1 MSLAAASAE
10 RAGLRRLRPRSL
22 PAIDRATDQ
31 PDPSAAEHLAIGHV
45 DAVEHDLARARV
57 AVLPAKRLHGDPRR
71 VHRNEETRQRTV
83 SFGIGV
89 GAEDPEAP
97 VGEGA
102 AVGPGLPAA
111 EAPAAPAGVADGM
124 GTPYGQVAGVVG
136 LGPGLAPDLL
146 AGGDCGQEAFL
157 LGRRADLEQG
167 RSQKEDAVLADSF
180 GSPRPVVLLF
190 EDEPLH
196 DPEPPAA
203 VLRGPAHG
211 GPPVR
216 EHGRFPGLVG
226 FEPGCGGNRGQGLGG
241 DMSGQPRTGLA
252 PKGLVLGTE
261 GQVHA
266 PANLAHRRVDYQA
279 GGRGITGGARADVAN
294 CHRAGISPRTSTRGG
309 EIFAG
314 RAGFSRSPFRRQ
326 CSRHTYGRV
335 IGGLK
340 HRRSGYWRG
349 DANCGLLTSIF
360 WEARR

>member
-1 MSLAAASAE
+1 MRKHVSAPSRSASGSVRKTPKHQWAKELPLAQAFRPLRRQPPPPASRTAWARRTGRSLALSGSDQAWHQISSPAAI
-10 RAGLRRLRPRSL
+10 AGKKRSFW
-22 PAIDRATDQ
+22 
-31 PDPSAAEHLAIGHV
+31 AAV
-45 DAVEHDLARARV
+45 PTSSRV
-57 AVLPAKRLHGDPRR
+57 GPRR
-71 VHRNEETRQRTV
+71 KMPSLLTR
-83 SFGIGV
+83 S
-89 GAEDPEAP
+89 GA
-97 VGEGA
+97 
-102 AVGPGLPAA
+102 
-111 EAPAAPAGVADGM
+111 
-124 GTPYGQVAGVVG
+124 
-136 LGPGLAPDLL
+136 
-146 AGGDCGQEAFL
+146 
-157 LGRRADLEQG
+157 R
-167 RSQKEDAVLADSF
+167 
-180 GSPRPVVLLF
+180 RPVVLLF

-196 DPEPPAA
+196 DPETPAA

-211 GPPVR
+211 GPSVR

-266 PANLAHRRVDYQA
+266 AANLAHRRVDYQA
-279 GGRGITGGARADVAN
+279 GGRGITGGGRAGVAN
-294 CHRAGISPRTSTRGG
+294 CHRAGISRERAREGG